1 MFTIPIAGGGLGAG
15 SNLKF
20 EILHS
25 VKLPTSCILHS
36 AGLIREMSR
45 ILRFIHRNRASP
57 FDRQPRGRTML
68 NYHDWLRGC
77 MFMEYVSKIECVPE
91 FLASLP

>member
-68 NYHDWLRGC
+68 SIYLVSLLHPDRLVTIARLSRLAAWLH
-77 MFMEYVSKIECVPE
+77 V
-91 FLASLP
+91 